1 MQASRKLKEE
11 IGINSQLKLLTQAYQ
26 EHAIVQINLARFS
39 VVSSR
44 EFMEELSEIFFNV
57 KTSYQLYLEA
67 LKERDKKHYDV
78 RLEKNGREVIMLLS
92 SNGKFYG
99 DLVTKV
105 SKMFLQEAKT
115 KDVDLVIVGREGK
128 SFYDDSEIKKPYEY
142 FEIPDTNVTL
152 EALKPLIDTILPYKK
167 VTIFYGKFNNIITQ
181 DPVKTSLTGDI
192 QEEKSNQPKEYYLFE
207 PSVEKIMEFFESQ
220 IFAMLFSQTVNEGKL
235 ARFASRIKAMEFAQT
250 NLQRQLDWLMGRQR
264 RLHSLEINKKQ
275 LQLFAGRSLWNKK
288 A

>member
-44 EFMEELSEIFFNV
+44 EFMEELAEIFFNV
-57 KTSYQLYLEA
+57 KTSYQQYLEA
-67 LKERDKKHYDV
+67 LKANDKKHYDV
-78 RLEKNGREVIMLLS
+78 RLEKNGREVIILLS

-105 SKMFLQEAKT
+105 SRLFVQEAKT
-115 KDVDLVIVGREGK
+115 KDVDLIIVGREGK
-128 SFYDDSEIKKPYEY
+128 SFYDDSGTKKPYAY
-142 FEIPDTNVTL
+142 YEIPDTNVTL
-152 EALKPLIDTILPYKK
+152 ESIKPLIDAILPYKK
-167 VTIFYGKFNNIITQ
+167 VSIFYGKFNNIITQ
-181 DPVKTSLTGDI
+181 DPVKTSLTGDL
-192 QEEKSNQPKEYYLFE
+192 QEGKTAAPKEDFLFE

-220 IFAMLFSQTVNEGKL
+220 IFAMLFNQTVNEGKL
-235 ARFASRIKAMEFAQT
+235 ARFASRIKAMEFAQN
-250 NLQRQLDWLMGRQR
+250 NLQKQLDWLMGNQR
-264 RLHSLEINKKQ
+264 RLHSLEVNKRQ

-288 A
+288 